1 MRISLSGVTG
11 DSIVDGPG
19 LRLTIFTQGC
29 LHHCPGCHN
38 PQTHDPE
45 GGSWAD
51 TEDILAAAAEN
62 PLLDGITL
70 SGGDPFLQPV
80 PCLALAEGAHK
91 IGLNVWTYTGYTWE
105 ALWEENAPEKI
116 ALLKETDVLVDGPFL
131 LAERSLE
138 LRFCG
143 SRNQR
148 LIDVKKS
155 LAEDKVVLWEEPSY
169 FFAKN
174 LLNF

>member
-29 LHHCPGCHN
+29 LHNCPGCHN
-38 PQTHDPE
+38 PQTHDPN

-91 IGLNVWTYTGYTWE
+91 LGLNVWTYTGYTWG
-105 ALWEENAPEKI
+105 ALWEENDAEKL
-116 ALLKETDVLVDGPFL
+116 ALLKESDVLVDGPFL

-138 LRFCG
+138 LQFCG

-155 LAEDKVVLWEEPSY
+155 LAAGEVVLWEKSKY
-169 FFAKN
+169 F
-174 LLNF
+174 

>member
-1 MRISLSGVTG
+1 MRISLSGITG

-105 ALWEENAPEKI
+105 ALLEENDAEKL

-138 LRFCG
+138 LQFCG

-155 LAEDKVVLWEEPSY
+155 LAEGKVVLWEEPSY
-169 FFAKN
+169 F
-174 LLNF
+174 

>member
-148 LIDVKKS
+148 LIDVP
-155 LAEDKVVLWEEPSY
+155 ATRARGRIVLWETHEDFPVKPPSW
-169 FFAKN
+169 
-174 LLNF
+174 

>member
-29 LHHCPGCHN
+29 PHHCPGCHN
-38 PQTHDPE
+38 PQTHDPD
-45 GGSWAD
+45 GGSWVD

-70 SGGDPFLQPV
+70 SGGDPFMQPV
-80 PCLALAEGAHK
+80 PCLELAKGVHK
-91 IGLNVWTYTGYTWE
+91 LGLNVWTYTGYTWE
-105 ALWEENAPEKI
+105 ALLEENAPEKI

-138 LRFCG
+138 LRYKG
-143 SRNQR
+143 SKNQR
-148 LIDVKKS
+148 TIDVKKS
-155 LAEDKVVLWEEPSY
+155 LEMGDVVLWEEKTY
-169 FFAKN
+169 F
-174 LLNF
+174 

>member
-1 MRISLSGVTG
+1 MKISLSGVTG

-19 LRLTIFTQGC
+19 IRLTIFTQGC
-29 LHHCPGCHN
+29 PHNCPGCHN
-38 PQTHDPE
+38 PQTHDPN
-45 GGSWAD
+45 GGSWGD

-70 SGGDPFLQPV
+70 SGGDPFMQPV
-80 PCLALAEGAHK
+80 PCLELAKGALK

-105 ALWEENAPEKI
+105 ALWQENAPEKI
-116 ALLKETDVLVDGPFL
+116 ALLKESDVVIDGPFL

-138 LRFCG
+138 LKFKG

-148 LIDVKKS
+148 TIDVKKS
-155 LAEDKVVLWEEPSY
+155 LEAGEVVLWEEPNY
-169 FFAKN
+169 FEY
-174 LLNF
+174 

>member
-169 FFAKN
+169 FFVKN
-174 LLNF
+174 TIKI

>member
-29 LHHCPGCHN
+29 PHHCPGCHN
-38 PQTHDPE
+38 PQTHDPN

-70 SGGDPFLQPV
+70 SGGDPFMQPV
-80 PCLALAEGAHK
+80 ECLELAKGAHK
-91 IGLNVWTYTGYTWE
+91 LGLNVWTYTGYTWE
-105 ALWEENAPEKI
+105 ALWQENNADKL

-138 LRFCG
+138 LQFCG

-155 LAEDKVVLWEEPSY
+155 IETGIVTLWEAPNY
-169 FFAKN
+169 F
-174 LLNF
+174 

>member
-1 MRISLSGVTG
+1 MKISLSGITG

-29 LHHCPGCHN
+29 PHHCPGCHN
-38 PQTHDPE
+38 PQTHDPS

-51 TEDILAAAAEN
+51 TDEILAAAAEN

-70 SGGDPFLQPV
+70 SGGEPFLQPA

-91 IGLNVWTYTGYTWE
+91 ISLNVWTYTGYTWE
-105 ALWEENAPEKI
+105 ALWQENDAERL
-116 ALLKETDVLVDGPFL
+116 ALLRETDVLVDGPFL

-148 LIDVKKS
+148 LIDVKES
-155 LAEDKVVLWEEPSY
+155 LRQGKVISWKPPQYGIE
-169 FFAKN
+169 
-174 LLNF
+174 

>member
-51 TEDILAAAAEN
+51 TEVILAAAAEN

-169 FFAKN
+169 F
-174 LLNF
+174 

>member
-1 MRISLSGVTG
+1 MRISLSGITG

-155 LAEDKVVLWEEPSY
+155 LAEGKVVLWEEPSY
-169 FFAKN
+169 F
-174 LLNF
+174 

>member
-1 MRISLSGVTG
+1 MRISLSGVAG
-11 DSIVDGPG
+11 DSIVDGLG

-29 LHHCPGCHN
+29 PHHCPGCQN
-38 PQTHDPE
+38 PQTHDPA
-45 GGSWAD
+45 GGAWGD

-70 SGGDPFLQPV
+70 SGGEPFLQPKE
-80 PCLALAEGAHK
+80 CLELAKGAHRL
-91 IGLNVWTYTGYTWE
+91 GLNVWTYTGYTWE
-105 ALWEENAPEKI
+105 ELLAERDPARL
-116 ALLKETDVLVDGPFL
+116 ALLHEIDVLVDGRFL

-155 LAEDKVVLWEEPSY
+155 FAENAVVLWKEATEE
-169 FFAKN
+169 
-174 LLNF
+174 